1 MADNFGLKIGLEG
14 EKAFKNSLAEINQA
28 FKVLGSEMKLV
39 ESEFDKNDKSVEALT
54 ARNEVLGKQIDA
66 QKEKIEVLRAALKNA
81 SESFGENDKRTQAW
95 QIQLNNAEAALNGME
110 RELKSNNDAI
120 EQSGKG
126 MDEAGDE
133 ADEFGKEIDDAAKD
147 ADKAGPSFE
156 GLGNVCKATAA
167 TIAAAFAA
175 VSAAAVAAGKA
186 LVDMATEGAAYA
198 DDVLTTAT
206 QTGIATDKL
215 QEYMYAAELVDVST
229 ETLTKSMAKNI
240 KSMATVTD
248 VVGEATVDM
257 DKLAKAEAKAETAQ
271 LNLQKAQIAYDEAV
285 KASGAAV
292 SKAYTAVEDAMFGVE
307 SAQIS
312 YNAAVEKNGA
322 DSEQAQKAAVALEKA
337 QSKLANAQS
346 NYNTALAES
355 GEASASVQ
363 KAAIALEQAQI
374 NLASAQADVTSAS
387 QPVAPSMNEMTEA
400 YHKLGVAV
408 FDAEG
413 NMRDSDTV
421 YWEIIRGCAV
431 ICLCFIGNS
440 LNIASLK
447 SAFF

>member
-198 DDVLTTAT
+198 DDEYVLPEHEH
-206 QTGIATDKL
+206 GHRRCCP
-215 QEYMYAAELVDVST
+215 Y
-229 ETLTKSMAKNI
+229 
-240 KSMATVTD
+240 
-248 VVGEATVDM
+248 
-257 DKLAKAEAKAETAQ
+257 
-271 LNLQKAQIAYDEAV
+271 
-285 KASGAAV
+285 
-292 SKAYTAVEDAMFGVE
+292 
-307 SAQIS
+307 
-312 YNAAVEKNGA
+312 
-322 DSEQAQKAAVALEKA
+322 
-337 QSKLANAQS
+337 
-346 NYNTALAES
+346 
-355 GEASASVQ
+355 
-363 KAAIALEQAQI
+363 
-374 NLASAQADVTSAS
+374 
-387 QPVAPSMNEMTEA
+387 P
-400 YHKLGVAV
+400 
-408 FDAEG
+408 
-413 NMRDSDTV
+413 
-421 YWEIIRGCAV
+421 
-431 ICLCFIGNS
+431 
-440 LNIASLK
+440 
-447 SAFF
+447 